1 MNTGKSSGVKR
12 GEHPHRAR
20 RPVMA
25 SEARTTMSVARHP
38 RPAEIR
44 DASLEEIARRF
55 VKRFHDTEAD
65 WHAFPDAEIEGYKRA
80 RHGVID
86 TGASS
91 KREDP
96 NAIPPGS
103 FTMSVMFVE
112 PGQGNAAH
120 THETEEVF
128 FVLKGHLTLFLEEET
143 GRQLRLKLDQ
153 WDTLACPPGVI
164 HGFQNESHEPVYV
177 QIMLGKARP
186 ETMGYSDETLFRQR
200 DQRT

>member
-1 MNTGKSSGVKR
+1 MKTGKPGGEKR
-12 GEHPHRAR
+12 QDTAGER
-20 RPVMA
+20 
-25 SEARTTMSVARHP
+25 RTTASVARHQ
-38 RPAEIR
+38 RPAALRE
-44 DASLEEIARRF
+44 ASLEEIARHF

-80 RHGVID
+80 RHGVIG

-91 KREDP
+91 KLEDP
-96 NAIPPGS
+96 NVIPPGS

-128 FVLKGHLTLFLEEET
+128 FVLRGHLTVFFEEES
-143 GRQLRLKLDQ
+143 GRQLRLKLNQ
-153 WDTLACPPGVI
+153 WDTVACPPGVI
-164 HGFQNESHEPVYV
+164 HGYQNDSHEPVYL

-186 ETMGYSDETLFRQR
+186 ETMGYSDEALFRKR
-200 DQRT
+200 DRRT